1 MHLSKSPLLILLA
14 ISGVIAL
21 SSCSKPMVPYVP
33 TNLTVKSAKIIGNG
47 EGQLIDLMNKAR
59 AKKGL
64 PTLKPDPLI
73 TLAAKDHSTAM
84 NTHKFFEHK
93 GLKGE
98 GFATRMLRRGYP
110 ISTSGENIAMSED
123 PARVF
128 QMWVDSPSHNKNM
141 FGKKFS
147 RIGLSRVGKYWT
159 ANFAAEP
166 RR

>member
-1 MHLSKSPLLILLA
+1 MEVYK
-14 ISGVIAL
+14 
-21 SSCSKPMVPYVP
+21 P
-33 TNLTVKSAKIIGNG
+33 TNLTVRSAKIIGNG
-47 EGQLIDLMNKAR
+47 EGQLIDLINKAR
-59 AKKGL
+59 AKKGMQNL
-64 PTLKPDPLI
+64 ATDPII

-98 GFATRMLRRGYP
+98 SFATRMLRRGYP
-110 ISTSGENIAMSED
+110 ISTSAENIAISKD

-141 FGKKFS
+141 FNKKFS
-147 RIGLSRVGKYWT
+147 RIGLSRVGDYWT